1 MCIQLRDVP
10 RKMCKW
16 GSQNKYVEQ
25 SDLLQ
30 NSNVLFQESIEVQMQ
45 SQLSCLKDKHYLEP
59 VQINAKGK
67 CSYP

>member
-1 MCIQLRDVP
+1 MHFYIAIFFLPLTIIMCIQLRDVP

-30 NSNVLFQESIEVQMQ
+30 NFNVFFQESIEVQMQ
-45 SQLSCLKDKHYLEP
+45 S
-59 VQINAKGK
+59 
-67 CSYP
+67 